1 MIDDNKRNAEIME
14 AKKNNLQN
22 SQSDLNNLL
31 KDLNFHDP
39 SDVEKLSTYEAFLEC
54 SRKLKE
60 SEERLAQAK
69 ASLPETQATSS
80 PVEKENSL
88 KDELSELYRKKAE
101 ASEWKTRV
109 YRRERTLAE
118 LEADRAQLGSRTSAS
133 MSNLLKESQ
142 DLLQEKTGLMS
153 LVKKYL
159 ERKTLAESYEDKNE
173 ALTKLSKEAQKLS
186 TFLERSRQVEIE
198 ALEIT
203 VALLNVEI
211 KRYLDIM
218 FPEEPISVE
227 FKTIRESKTK
237 ADAKTMTCSMS
248 IFYRNAVYASHSQ
261 LSGGEADRV
270 SLSMMLALGSLL
282 GSNIIMLDETLN
294 TLDRN
299 AKIQIVELLKQV
311 VGDTKMCFVV
321 SHEGVEG
328 VYDGTMLLGN
338 Q

>member
-1 MIDDNKRNAEIME
+1 
-14 AKKNNLQN
+14 
-22 SQSDLNNLL
+22 
-31 KDLNFHDP
+31 
-39 SDVEKLSTYEAFLEC
+39 
-54 SRKLKE
+54 
-60 SEERLAQAK
+60 
-69 ASLPETQATSS
+69 
-80 PVEKENSL
+80 
-88 KDELSELYRKKAE
+88 
-101 ASEWKTRV
+101 
-109 YRRERTLAE
+109 
-118 LEADRAQLGSRTSAS
+118 
-133 MSNLLKESQ
+133 
-142 DLLQEKTGLMS
+142 
-153 LVKKYL
+153 
-159 ERKTLAESYEDKNE
+159 
-173 ALTKLSKEAQKLS
+173 
-186 TFLERSRQVEIE
+186 
-198 ALEIT
+198 
-203 VALLNVEI
+203 
-211 KRYLDIM
+211 M